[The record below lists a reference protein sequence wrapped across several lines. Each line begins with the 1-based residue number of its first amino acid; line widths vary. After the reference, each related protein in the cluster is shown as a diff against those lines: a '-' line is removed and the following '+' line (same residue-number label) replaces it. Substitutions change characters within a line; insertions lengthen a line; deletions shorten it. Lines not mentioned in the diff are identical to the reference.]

1 MQTRPPL
8 IHGDVVMLM
17 YFSILFG
24 FLGSYINCDLQ
35 RMLQDNPYVVHLLG
49 FMCMVY
55 IYITQD
61 FQMSTLNIIARA
73 MGMYILYVFAT
84 KSKWYFA
91 VLIIILL
98 LIYGIVR
105 REFLMS
111 QQLHTNDGKPSIE
124 ELSKDKQRI
133 LFIIRLLMLFSILFG
148 MIHYIVLQ
156 KKEYAQKFSWTK
168 FFLGTG
174 SCKTYYPQYT

>member
-1 MQTRPPL
+1 METQPPF

-35 RMLQDNPYVVHLLG
+35 RMLQNNPYFVHLLG
-49 FMCMVY
+49 FMCMVF

-61 FQMSTLNIIARA
+61 FELSTLNIIGRA
-73 MGMYILYVFAT
+73 IGMYILYLFAT
-84 KSKWYFA
+84 KSKWYFGILTI
-91 VLIIILL
+91 VLL
-98 LIYGIVR
+98 LIYGIIR
-105 REFLMS
+105 RDFLIS
-111 QQLHTNDGKPSIE
+111 QRNSQDEKPSIE
-124 ELSKDKQRI
+124 QLSKDQQRI

-148 MIHYIVLQ
+148 MLQYIFLQ
-156 KKEYAQKFSWTK
+156 KKEYKQNFSWTK

-174 SCKTYYPQYT
+174 SCKAFYPQYT